1 MRRAAMVTAT
11 GRRQEP
17 NEQESAQWA
26 QRAVY
31 AGTVLA
37 SVEGKVH
44 ASRLVEPET
53 RTQVR
58 RLWEGDRAALEVLLA
73 AEPGYSIFL
82 KGNLDQLGLR
92 SGVARYWGAFAS
104 GQLRGAL
111 MMVERRAALYAP
123 PGADVQPLAEV
134 AGEQDVEFT
143 MGRTDLVE
151 AILAANSR
159 LRVERREDHIFAELA
174 ARWWRRR
181 WPAPARAT
189 VVRRASRADV
199 EALTRLYTGA
209 SGFEGMAAGQV
220 REIMSGRVEVLRT
233 YLAEV
238 EGRVVAAASTSAE
251 TRTAAMIGGVWTDPA
266 WRRRGL
272 STAVVAALSRELL
285 GERRVPYL
293 FYLIDNA
300 PAERVY
306 ARIGY
311 HPIGHWTVVYFDGRD
326 SA

>member
-1 MRRAAMVTAT
+1 V
-11 GRRQEP
+11 E
-17 NEQESAQWA
+17 ES
-26 QRAVY
+26 
-31 AGTVLA
+31 
-37 SVEGKVH
+37 VH
-44 ASRLVEPET
+44 ASRVVEPGT

-58 RLWEGDRAALEVLLA
+58 RLREGDHVALETLLA

-82 KGNLDQLGLR
+82 QGNLDQLGLR
-92 SGVARYWGAFAS
+92 SGVARYWGAFAR
-104 GQLRGAL
+104 GGLCGAL
-111 MMVERRAALYAP
+111 MMVERRAALYAL
-123 PGADVQPLAEV
+123 PGADVRPLAEV
-134 AGEQDVEFT
+134 AGEQGVDFT
-143 MGRTDLVE
+143 MGRADLVD
-151 AILAANSR
+151 AIFAANGH
-159 LRVERREDHIFAELA
+159 LRVDRREDHIFAELA
-174 ARWWRRR
+174 PRRWRLR
-181 WPAPARAT
+181 WPATPREMS
-189 VVRRASRADV
+189 VRRGSRADV

-209 SGFEGMAAGQV
+209 SGFEDMAAGQI
-220 REIMSGRVEVLRT
+220 REIMRGRVEALRT
-233 YLAEV
+233 YLAEM

-266 WRRRGL
+266 WRGRGL
-272 STAVVAALSRELL
+272 SKAVVGALSRELL